1 MLSSYLTI
9 CVKLYGIKKSTI
21 LYPFKGSG
29 FRVQGSGL
37 TENRGMAV
45 ERIHIILGCISLLS
59 CSAMKKAVEAKIEAI
74 ELPPGY
80 ELAWG
85 AKKFQSG

>member
-21 LYPFKGSG
+21 LYPFKGLK
-29 FRVQGSGL
+29 VQGSGL
-37 TENRGMAV
+37 TENRGVAV

>member
-21 LYPFKGSG
+21 LYPFKGSKIQCS
-29 FRVQGSGL
+29 RL
-37 TENRGMAV
+37 TENRGVAV

>member
-21 LYPFKGSG
+21 LYPFKGSK
-29 FRVQGSGL
+29 VQGSGL
-37 TENRGMAV
+37 TENRGVAV

>member
-1 MLSSYLTI
+1 
-9 CVKLYGIKKSTI
+9 
-21 LYPFKGSG
+21 
-29 FRVQGSGL
+29 
-37 TENRGMAV
+37 
-45 ERIHIILGCISLLS
+45 
-59 CSAMKKAVEAKIEAI
+59 MKKAVEAKIEAI